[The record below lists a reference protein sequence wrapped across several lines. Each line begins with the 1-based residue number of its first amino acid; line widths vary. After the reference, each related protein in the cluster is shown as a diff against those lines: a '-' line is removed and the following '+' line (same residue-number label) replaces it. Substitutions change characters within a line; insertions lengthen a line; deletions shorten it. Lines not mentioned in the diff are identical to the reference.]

1 MALPP
6 TEEHVSPI
14 RCKSAELLREMITM
28 KIDNQTI
35 QLALIALVALA
46 MLVQAIVL
54 LAAFVAMRKAARSI
68 NEKLE
73 EIRSAVM
80 PLVERTRELVTRL
93 SPKIETTADDVAA
106 LAHSLRVQTADLQSA
121 ADEIVGRLRTQA
133 GRLDGMLSNLFD
145 TVEHAGAAVSDAVNK
160 PMRQLSGILASVK
173 AFVETMRSGAPAPG
187 SQAAPP
193 ARDHDMFV

>member
-1 MALPP
+1 
-6 TEEHVSPI
+6 
-14 RCKSAELLREMITM
+14 MITM

-68 NEKLE
+68 NDKLE

-106 LAHSLRVQTADLQSA
+106 LAHSLRVQTTDVQYA
-121 ADEIVGRLRTQA
+121 ASEIIARARAQA
-133 GRLDGMLSNLFD
+133 SRIDALLSNVLD
-145 TVEHAGAAVSDAVNK
+145 AVERTGGVLADAVNK
-160 PMRQLSGILASVK
+160 PLRQLSAILASVK
-173 AFVETMRSGAPAPG
+173 AAIESLRQYEPAPRSGEDRMTG
-187 SQAAPP
+187 
-193 ARDHDMFV
+193 DHDMFI